1 MTHSRNYHL
10 WHLVMSDIS
19 LSTDMKKVAGYYQL
33 LRRMAVY
40 FSGSLVTP
48 QVNVV
53 CSTWSLSEVWPLQV

>member
-40 FSGSLVTP
+40 FSGTSCNP
-48 QVNVV
+48 P
-53 CSTWSLSEVWPLQV
+53 SECCVFHMVII